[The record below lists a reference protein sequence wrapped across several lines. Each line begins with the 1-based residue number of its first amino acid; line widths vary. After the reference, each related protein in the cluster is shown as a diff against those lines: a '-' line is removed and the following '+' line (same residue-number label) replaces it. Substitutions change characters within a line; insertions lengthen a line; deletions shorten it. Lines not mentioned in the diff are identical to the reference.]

1 MSKLSNLE
9 YERNR
14 FYKFKDDIIKI
25 INLLNNINENLDNS
39 SIELD
44 SSFTINDEYIDNNIF
59 KTNTKDINKTLKI
72 LNETII
78 PSINNK
84 IVQLNTEIKNNEKLV
99 IKNEQ

>member
-1 MSKLSNLE
+1 MSKFNNLE